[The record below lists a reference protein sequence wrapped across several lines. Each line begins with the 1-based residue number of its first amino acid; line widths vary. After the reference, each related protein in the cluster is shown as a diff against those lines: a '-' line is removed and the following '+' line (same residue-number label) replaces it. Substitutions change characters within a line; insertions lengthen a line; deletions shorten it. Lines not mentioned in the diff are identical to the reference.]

1 MKKNLSSIFT
11 LTAAVLAIL
20 TMLTGCAIPSL
31 TATSTSTSAAAITSA
46 ELPANYTNAVTADLQ
61 LALGI
66 MKLEGTANQ
75 VDSTTAAS
83 ILPLWKAMQSLSTA
97 DTTAPAELNAIVKQ
111 LVAGMS
117 AAQLKAIAAMQL
129 TSADLAQVSSPAN
142 NANASA
148 AQSSAAANAAMPAD
162 LGANGGAG
170 GPPSGD
176 MPSSGAPSGG
186 SSTTVKS
193 TSSSSAATSSN
204 QSGAHLSTE
213 SQVYAMVI
221 QLLTKRAQA
230 SA

>member
-1 MKKNLSSIFT
+1 MKKNFSSLFT

-31 TATSTSTSAAAITSA
+31 TATSTSNLPTAITSA

-66 MKLEGTANQ
+66 LKLEGTPNQ

-83 ILPLWKAMQSLSTA
+83 ILPLWKAMQSLSIA
-97 DTTAPAELNAIVKQ
+97 DTTAPAELNAVVKQ

-117 AAQLKAIAAMQL
+117 AAQLTAIAGMQL
-129 TSADLAQVSSPAN
+129 TSTDLAQVSTPASS
-142 NANASA
+142 AKASTTQSGTAASA
-148 AQSSAAANAAMPAD
+148 VMPAD
-162 LGANGGAG
+162 MGAS

-176 MPSSGAPSGG
+176 MPSGGAPTGAN
-186 SSTTVKS
+186 STTVKS
-193 TSSSSAATSSN
+193 PSSSSTSASSSPSSA
-204 QSGAHLSTE
+204 QLSTE

-230 SA
+230 NA